1 MGTTCWLCSDLSACL
16 RGKSTLTVVFHCVPV
31 RGPLNRHGV
40 AWTGCLRRRYSP
52 CQDTGMPPAL
62 PPAAPSVVAHD
73 SHSMGY
79 PRMSHAIPRPCVASR
94 IRIVGIATFVDAI
107 EHSLSRIVCETAL
120 SECWQRARGP
130 ASSPPDRRAA
140 SPRAPART
148 WARSCARGPSDPRL
162 DPLMRAW
169 VR

>member
-1 MGTTCWLCSDLSACL
+1 MSVAPARGLRDEVWVGARRFKGTTWSLCRDLSACL

-79 PRMSHAIPRPCVASR
+79 PRMSHAIPPTLCRV
-94 IRIVGIATFVDAI
+94 T
-107 EHSLSRIVCETAL
+107 HSHRWNCNVCRH
-120 SECWQRARGP
+120 C
-130 ASSPPDRRAA
+130 
-140 SPRAPART
+140 
-148 WARSCARGPSDPRL
+148 
-162 DPLMRAW
+162 
-169 VR
+169 